1 MLTVIEYL
9 TQHERREN
17 VPAAVVANAEDLIP
31 RVNSLLDEPG
41 CPVTYFEL
49 RSGYRPPAF
58 NAKTPNA
65 SRTSKHMTGDAVD
78 VSDNDG
84 AIDAWLTDAI
94 LERHGLY
101 REAPA
106 ATPSWCHL
114 QQVPP
119 RSGNRTFNP

>member
-1 MLTVIEYL
+1 MLTVIDYL
-9 TQHERREN
+9 TQHERQEN
-17 VPAAVVANAEDLIP
+17 VPAEVVANAEDLIP
-31 RVNSLLDEPG
+31 RVNSLLDEID
-41 CPVTYFEL
+41 CPVNEFEL

-58 NAKTPNA
+58 NATVPNA

-94 LERHGLY
+94 LEKHGLY

-106 ATPSWCHL
+106 ATPTWCHL
-114 QQVPP
+114 QQTPP
-119 RSGNRTFNP
+119 RSGRRTFNP

>member
-1 MLTVIEYL
+1 MLTVIDYL
-9 TQHERREN
+9 TQHEQQDN
-17 VPAAVVANAEDLIP
+17 VPPEVATNAADLIP
-31 RVNSLLDEPG
+31 RVNSLLNEPD
-41 CPVTYFEL
+41 CPVAEFEL

-58 NAKTPNA
+58 NSAVPNA

-101 REAPA
+101 REAPD

-114 QQVPP
+114 QQMPP
-119 RSGNRTFNP
+119 RSGHRTFNP